1 MLHNITKIHLRHSKV
16 QLRHKPF
23 SNILMKEEN
32 VMKKTIKSALSKG
45 VSAMLTRTLTSSA
58 NASSSYYLN
67 QPVEPA
73 ALKKFKKTR

>member
-1 MLHNITKIHLRHSKV
+1 
-16 QLRHKPF
+16 
-23 SNILMKEEN
+23 MKEEN

-58 NASSSYYLN
+58 NASSSYYFS
-67 QPVEPA
+67 QPVEPT